1 MNTIKKTTILS
12 SLMLFTVVL
21 EINARDLVYQPV
33 NPAFGGSPL
42 NGPFILGQAQAN
54 NFRYLESPDAKR
66 QRRQQDATNLTND
79 PAAQFQRQITSS
91 LLSQIASTIGQ
102 QILGENARDNGRFSV
117 GGTSVD
123 FLRVGGQIVVNINE
137 GGTGGRTQITLP
149 VPNF

>member
-1 MNTIKKTTILS
+1 MFPLCAS
-12 SLMLFTVVL
+12 
-21 EINARDLVYQPV
+21 ARDLVYQPV

-54 NFRYLESPDAKR
+54 NYRFLESPDSKR
-66 QRRQQDATNLTND
+66 QRRQQEATNLTND

-102 QILGENARDNGRFSV
+102 QILGENARDSGRFSV
-117 GGTSVD
+117 GGTTVD
-123 FLRVGGQIVVNINE
+123 FLRVGGQIVVDINE
-137 GGTGGRTQITLP
+137 GATGGRTQITLP